1 MDRFK
6 HIVDS
11 SAGIE
16 SFRARFHI
24 LQGVALQY
32 CAPDQILTDRR
43 EGEVVIPMIAF
54 IEGGM
59 TLSMGRITKDYLI
72 NHGLCPHQCTPNLF
86 RVLGSVDALNEQ
98 INLRLTWHDVVH
110 LYECHS
116 FSDAGF
122 YLKSR
127 SDIVRMVSCLPKSN
141 KGMKDDYLIVFK
153 EWHDGLHCLTRKG
166 EPGGVP

>member
-59 TLSMGRITKDYLI
+59 TLSMGRVTKDYLI
-72 NHGLCPHQCTPNLF
+72 NHRLCPH
-86 RVLGSVDALNEQ
+86 
-98 INLRLTWHDVVH
+98 
-110 LYECHS
+110 
-116 FSDAGF
+116 
-122 YLKSR
+122 
-127 SDIVRMVSCLPKSN
+127 
-141 KGMKDDYLIVFK
+141 
-153 EWHDGLHCLTRKG
+153 
-166 EPGGVP
+166 